1 MKGQNTLEN
10 YFENPKFEWNDALS
24 GIVLSGIKARKARGE
39 SVELVAKKLDVAT
52 DEIVSLESLRWSEVL
67 LETLPRY
74 LKVLEV
80 EIPGDLIP
88 NN

>member
-10 YFENPKFEWNDALS
+10 YFENPKFEWDDAMN
-24 GIVLSGIKARKARGE
+24 GIVLSGIKARKTRGE
-39 SVELVAKKLDVAT
+39 SVALVAEKVGVT
-52 DEIVSLESLRWSEVL
+52 PEEIVSLESLRWSEVS